1 MTEVADIELEIERL
15 GAQGDGVAHRDGE
28 ALYVPFAL
36 PGERWREREG
46 AFSRLSDAPG
56 RKDAICR
63 HFMRCGGCV
72 AQHMG
77 DDVYAGW
84 KQGIVADAFQH
95 RGIEAEI
102 APLVRVKANSR
113 RRAYF
118 GVERKGSAVT
128 IGFREEGQHTLVD
141 LAECPVLDP
150 VIVRALGALKE
161 MTRIA
166 MRDREGGRLLVTML
180 DHGLDVAFENGRK
193 DLGAVDRG
201 ELAKL
206 AGNARLI
213 RLTVG
218 GEAIM
223 ESGRP
228 TLTIG
233 GVEVDPPQGVFLQA
247 VPEAEALLIDL
258 VTRALPK
265 RVKSVADLFCG
276 VGTLTF
282 PIARVASV
290 IAYDSD
296 KRAMAAMD
304 AAIRR
309 TQGLKPIAARQR
321 DLFRDPLSVRE
332 LNGFDAVVFDP
343 PRAGAAQQVER
354 LAQSKVPVIIA
365 VSCNPATLARDART
379 LIDGG
384 YNMGVVTPIDQ
395 FIYSPH
401 VEAVAVFKR

>member
-1 MTEVADIELEIERL
+1 MAEVADLEIARI
-15 GAQGDGVAHRDGE
+15 GSQGDGVADRDGH

-36 PGERWREREG
+36 PGERWRESEG
-46 AFSRLSDAPG
+46 AFARLTDAPG
-56 RKDAICR
+56 RQEAICQ

-72 AQHMG
+72 AQHMS

-84 KQGIVADAFQH
+84 KQDIVADAFHH

-118 GVERKGSAVT
+118 GVERNGSKVV
-128 IGFREEGQHTLVD
+128 IGFREEGQHKLVD

-161 MTRIA
+161 MARIA
-166 MRDREGGRLLVTML
+166 MREREGGRLLVTKL
-180 DHGLDVAFENGRK
+180 DRGLDVAFENGRK
-193 DLGAVDRG
+193 DLGAVDRA

-206 AGNARLI
+206 AGSARLI

-223 ESGRP
+223 ESGP
-228 TLTIG
+228 PVLTIA
-233 GVEVDPPQGVFLQA
+233 GVEVEPPQGIFLQA
-247 VPEAEALLIDL
+247 VPEAESMLINL

-265 RVKSVADLFCG
+265 RAKTVADLFCG

-282 PIARVASV
+282 PLARVASV

-296 KRAMAAMD
+296 RRAMAAMD
-304 AAIRR
+304 AAMRR
-309 TQGLKPIAARQR
+309 TQGLKPIDARVR

-343 PRAGAAQQVER
+343 PRAGAAAQAER
-354 LAQSKVPVIIA
+354 LAQSKVPVVIA
-365 VSCNPATLARDART
+365 VSCSPATLARDART

-401 VEAVAVFKR
+401 LEAVAVFKR

>member
-1 MTEVADIELEIERL
+1 MAEAADLVIARL
-15 GAQGDGVAHRDGE
+15 GAQGDGVAERAGH

-36 PGERWREREG
+36 PGERWRESEG
-46 AFSRLSDAPG
+46 MFTRLSDAPG
-56 RKDAICR
+56 RQEAICQ
-63 HFMRCGGCV
+63 HFTRCGGCV
-72 AQHMG
+72 AQHMS
-77 DDVYAGW
+77 DDLYASW
-84 KQGIVADAFQH
+84 KQGIVADAFHH

-118 GVERKGSAVT
+118 GVERKGSSVI
-128 IGFREEGQHTLVD
+128 IGFREEGQHRLVD

-150 VIVRALGALKE
+150 LIVRALGALKE
-161 MTRIA
+161 MARIA
-166 MRDREGGRLLVTML
+166 MREREGGRLLVTRL

-193 DLGAVDRG
+193 DLVAADRG

-206 AGNARLI
+206 AGSARFI

-228 TLTIG
+228 VLTIG
-233 GVEVDPPQGVFLQA
+233 DVEIEPAQGVFLQA

-265 RVKSVADLFCG
+265 RAKSVADLFCG
-276 VGTLTF
+276 IGTLTF
-282 PIARVASV
+282 PLARVASV
-290 IAYDSD
+290 TAFDSD
-296 KRAMAAMD
+296 KRAMAAMGG
-304 AAIRR
+304 AIRR
-309 TQGLKPIAARQR
+309 TQGLKPIDARQR

-343 PRAGAAQQVER
+343 PRAGAAEQAER

-365 VSCNPATLARDART
+365 VSCNPATLARDARA